1 MSIEY
6 SNSELLAVNAS
17 REMSGINTIFAGV
30 GIPLLAAILAKQ
42 THQPR
47 LTIVVEGG
55 SIGPEVLPGYLPIS
69 TNEMRISRRAQQ
81 LVTVT
86 DIFLLT
92 QRGFL
97 EVGFIGGAQIDQYG
111 NVNTTAIG
119 SYEKPKV
126 RLPGSGGAN
135 DIASL
140 CREFLIVTKHEPRR
154 FVSKVDFVTSPGYLR
169 GGASR
174 EENGLLFGGVR
185 RVITDLAIMG
195 FEKETR
201 RMQVEY
207 LQPGA
212 TIEQVIENTGFEL
225 LIPDEIPVAEPPR
238 ADELEHLR
246 QIDVDRRYLT

>member
-6 SNSELLAVNAS
+6 SNAELLAVSAN
-17 REMSGINTIFAGV
+17 REMVGINTIFAGV
-30 GIPLLAAILAKQ
+30 GIPLLAALLAKH
-42 THQPR
+42 THRPR

-69 TNEMRISRRAQQ
+69 TNEMRISHRAHQ
-81 LVTVT
+81 LVNIT

-111 NVNTTAIG
+111 NVNTTVIG
-119 SYEKPKV
+119 PYKQPKV

-140 CREFLIVTKHEPRR
+140 CRQFIIVTKHERRR
-154 FVSKVDFVTSPGYLR
+154 FVPKVDFVTSPGYLR
-169 GGASR
+169 GGSSR
-174 EENGLLFGGVR
+174 HDSGLIFGGVR

-195 FEKETR
+195 FEPDSKK
-201 RMQVEY
+201 MKVEY

-212 TIEQVIENTGFEL
+212 TPDQVVKKTGFD
-225 LIPDEIPVAEPPR
+225 LIMPDSIPVAEPPR

-246 QIDVDRRYLT
+246 RIDIDRRFL

>member
-1 MSIEY
+1 MDNKY
-6 SNSELLAVNAS
+6 SSAELLTVSAS
-17 REMSGINTIFAGV
+17 REMDGVNTIFAGV

-42 THQPR
+42 THRPR

-55 SIGPEVLPGYLPIS
+55 SIGPEVIPGYLPIS
-69 TNEMRISRRAQQ
+69 TNEMRISHRAQQ

-111 NVNTTAIG
+111 NVNTTVIG
-119 SYEKPKV
+119 AYEKPKV

-140 CREFLIVTKHEPRR
+140 CREFIIVTKHEPRR
-154 FVSKVDFVTSPGYLR
+154 FVEKVDFVTSPGYLN
-169 GGASR
+169 GGTER
-174 EENGLLFGGVR
+174 RDKGLIFGGVR

-195 FEKETR
+195 FEEESKK
-201 RMQVEY
+201 MQVES

-225 LIPDEIPVAEPPR
+225 LIPDELPVADPPR
-238 ADELEHLR
+238 ADELEQLR
-246 QIDVDRRYLT
+246 KIDIDRRFL